1 MAVIDIEVRLVAESV
16 SGSTD
21 DVFGVGTDDVFG
33 VGVDDVFG
41 VGIEED
47 DVSDELEFEED
58 ERAEE
63 VFKEGVF
70 WVVEIEGVGLEVNI
84 LEEGVGV
91 GVGILGNAEVGVGV
105 GFTLVGVG
113 IPLDAA
119 GIGI

>member
-58 ERAEE
+58 ELAEE

-70 WVVEIEGVGLEVNI
+70 WVVEIE
-84 LEEGVGV
+84 
-91 GVGILGNAEVGVGV
+91 
-105 GFTLVGVG
+105 
-113 IPLDAA
+113 
-119 GIGI
+119 